1 MRGKY
6 GAKSLSDEQLRDSG
20 LDPLSGSAHRVFP
33 PPSLSFFFLNEQ
45 KAKAPTASP
54 SSWQMSE
61 AAKKTAL
68 QRT

>member
-33 PPSLSFFFLNEQ
+33 PPSLFFF
-45 KAKAPTASP
+45 S
-54 SSWQMSE
+54 MS
-61 AAKKTAL
+61 KRPKRQQQVPL
-68 QRT
+68 LGR